1 MNSKY
6 FLLTVSDDSYTKDGV
21 FKPWFNHYFRG
32 VDGKVTVRG
41 SKVKMC
47 EDIDDV
53 ALNNLPRVDVHVKEV
68 NSTKDGKT
76 NTFIVLE
83 KVVIL

>member
-21 FKPWFNHYFRG
+21 VKPWYSHYFRG
-32 VDGKVTVRG
+32 ADGKVTVRG

-47 EDIDDV
+47 EDVADDV
-53 ALNNLPRVDVHVKEV
+53 LGNLPRVDVYVKEV
-68 NSTKDGKT
+68 NTTKDGKT
-76 NTFIVLE
+76 NTFIVME
-83 KVVIL
+83 KVVVL